1 MPVALRPGAGGGTGV
16 GDRLLVTD
24 PQDVELAA
32 RALGAGAVIGHA
44 FGNFYVIT
52 TRPDGAT
59 VGSVNLL
66 KGRPV
71 GQVGSITTTP
81 LRIPRVYD
89 WSALP
94 GGLAEHYV
102 LGLMDAL
109 FALGPFGFRGP
120 AAPRVPDHLTQLDA
134 GVRTAQVIAPGYA
147 CPSNDFLAA
156 SLFAAG
162 TDLLYITS
170 ANQSRHL
177 SGAPDSPAH
186 WRAAGLRA
194 DFGADPR
201 FELLEHADEAAARA
215 RYPRHAPMSTT
226 ILAFHALGEPSA
238 DGRRT
243 LVVERHGSLPVE
255 AVREVVGRF
264 GFDIVLGPLA
274 GRRLLQRSYPD
285 ESAVQQTNRVFT

>member
-1 MPVALRPGAGGGTGV
+1 MGA
-16 GDRLLVTD
+16 RLVLSD
-24 PQDVELAA
+24 PRDVEITAA
-32 RALGAGAVIGHA
+32 ALGAGAVVGHA

-52 TRPDGAT
+52 TRPDAAT
-59 VGSVNLL
+59 VRAVNLL

-94 GGLAEHYV
+94 VGLAAHDV

-109 FALGPFGFRGP
+109 FAAGPFGFRGP
-120 AAPRVPDHLTQLDA
+120 AAPHVPDHLTQLDA

-156 SLFAAG
+156 SLRAAR

-170 ANQSRHL
+170 ANRSRHL
-177 SGAPDSPAH
+177 SGAADSPAH
-186 WRAAGLRA
+186 WRAAGLSA
-194 DFGADPR
+194 EFGADPR
-201 FELLEHADEAAARA
+201 FVLLEHDDEDAARA

-226 ILAFHALGEPSA
+226 ILAFHRLA
-238 DGRRT
+238 GRRT
-243 LVVERHGSLPVE
+243 LLVERHGSLPLE
-255 AVREVVGRF
+255 AVRGIAASF
-264 GFDIVLGPLA
+264 GFDVALGPLA
-274 GRRLLQRSYPD
+274 ASRLQQRSYETVP
-285 ESAVQQTNRVFT
+285 A

>member
-1 MPVALRPGAGGGTGV
+1 M
-16 GDRLLVTD
+16 TD
-24 PQDVELAA
+24 PQDVAAAA
-32 RALGAGAVIGHA
+32 RALAAGDVIGHA

-52 TRPDGAT
+52 TRPDEPT
-59 VGSVNLL
+59 VRSVNLL

-94 GGLAEHYV
+94 AGLTAHDV
-102 LGLMDAL
+102 LGVMDAL

-120 AAPRVPDHLTQLDA
+120 AAADVPDHLTQPDA

-147 CPSNDFLAA
+147 CPSNRFLAA
-156 SLFAAG
+156 GLHTAG

-186 WRAAGLRA
+186 WRAAGLLA

-201 FELLEHADEAAARA
+201 FCLLEHADEAAARA
-215 RYPRHAPMSTT
+215 RYPRYAPMSTT
-226 ILAFHALGEPSA
+226 ILAFHTLGGP
-238 DGRRT
+238 GRRT
-243 LVVERHGSLPVE
+243 LVVERHGS
-255 AVREVVGRF
+255 
-264 GFDIVLGPLA
+264 
-274 GRRLLQRSYPD
+274 
-285 ESAVQQTNRVFT
+285 

>member
-1 MPVALRPGAGGGTGV
+1 MGA
-16 GDRLLVTD
+16 RLVVTD

-32 RALGAGAVIGHA
+32 RALAAGAVIGHA

-52 TRPDGAT
+52 TRPDEAT
-59 VGSVNLL
+59 VRSVNLL

-94 GGLAEHYV
+94 AGLSAHDV

-109 FALGPFGFRGP
+109 FELGPFGFRGP
-120 AAPRVPDHLTQLDA
+120 AAPDVPDHLTQLDA

-147 CPSNDFLAA
+147 CPSNRFLAA
-156 SLFAAG
+156 GLHAAG

-194 DFGADPR
+194 DFGTDPR
-201 FELLEHADEAAARA
+201 FQLLEHADEAAARA

-226 ILAFHALGEPSA
+226 ILAFHTLAAPASPPSG
-238 DGRRT
+238 GRRT
-243 LVVERHGSLPVE
+243 LVVERHGSLPVD

-264 GFDIVLGPLA
+264 GFDVVLGPLA
-274 GRRLLQRSYPD
+274 GRRLLQRSYAD
-285 ESAVQQTNRVFT
+285 EAAGVPA

>member
-1 MPVALRPGAGGGTGV
+1 VGA
-16 GDRLLVTD
+16 RLIVTD
-24 PQDVELAA
+24 PRDVGTAAGALAA
-32 RALGAGAVIGHA
+32 GGVVGHA

-52 TRPDGAT
+52 TRPDEAT
-59 VGSVNLL
+59 VRSVNLL

-94 GGLAEHYV
+94 GGLTAHDV
-102 LGLMDAL
+102 LGVMDAL

-120 AAPRVPDHLTQLDA
+120 AAADVPDHLTQLDA
-134 GVRTAQVIAPGYA
+134 GVRTAQVIAPGYG
-147 CPSNDFLAA
+147 CPSNDFLAE
-156 SLFAAG
+156 SLRVAG

-177 SGAPDSPAH
+177 SGAADSPAH

-201 FELLEHADEAAARA
+201 VLLLEHADEAAARA

-226 ILAFHALGEPSA
+226 ILAFHTLGPPA
-238 DGRRT
+238 GAGRRT

-255 AVREVVGRF
+255 AVRAAVGPL
-264 GFDIVLGPLA
+264 GFDVVLGPLA
-274 GRRLLQRSYPD
+274 ARRLLQRSYAD
-285 ESAVQQTNRVFT
+285 EAAGVPA